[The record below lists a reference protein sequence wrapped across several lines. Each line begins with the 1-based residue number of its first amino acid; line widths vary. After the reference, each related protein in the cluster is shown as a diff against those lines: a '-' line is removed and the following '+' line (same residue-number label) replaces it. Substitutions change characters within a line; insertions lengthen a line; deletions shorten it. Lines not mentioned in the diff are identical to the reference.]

1 MSIDLVT
8 WEIRGTKPLMQNSWK
23 PMLDVDDEPTGTSAK
38 RRGPKVRSPRF
49 DEAKAKLWQ
58 LEDGRYYHPS
68 RAFWAALVSTCPGT
82 SIGGTAASSL
92 IPKAVDIAE
101 EEFILL
107 HPDTL
112 DKKTPKP
119 LGEKDWMLDT
129 RPAINQMKGAILIS
143 RPKWKLWGGLLVFEV
158 NRDVIPAKYDDVITQ
173 LLNNAGLL
181 GIGSGRT
188 WKKPGTSQWY
198 SLGMG
203 KFQAK
208 LRK

>member
-1 MSIDLVT
+1 MIDLVT
-8 WEIRGTKPLMQNSWK
+8 WEIRGTKPLMQNSWRS
-23 PMLDVDDEPTGTSAK
+23 MLDEDDAPAKPTVG
-38 RRGPKVRSPRF
+38 RPGPKVRSPRF

-58 LEDGRYYHPS
+58 MEDGRYYHAC
-68 RAFWAALVSTCPGT
+68 RAFWVALVDTCPGT
-82 SIGGTAASSL
+82 QIGKTAASSL

-107 HPDTL
+107 DPDTL
-112 DKKTPKP
+112 GSKKPRP
-119 LGEKDWMLDT
+119 LGDKDWLVDT
-129 RPAINQMKGAILIS
+129 RPAINQKKGAILIS
-143 RPKWKLWGGLLVFEV
+143 RPKWKRWGGLLVFEV
-158 NRDVIPAKYDDVITQ
+158 NRDIIPAKYDDVITQ

-181 GIGSGRT
+181 GVGSGRT

>member
-1 MSIDLVT
+1 MAIDLVT
-8 WEIRGTKPLMQNSWK
+8 WEIRGNKPLMQNSWRS
-23 PMLDVDDEPTGTSAK
+23 MLDEDDAPAATTAS

-58 LEDGRYYHPS
+58 TEDGRYYHPA
-68 RAFWAALVSTCPGT
+68 RAFWVALVSTCPGT
-82 SIGGTAASSL
+82 SIGKTAASSL

-107 HPDTL
+107 DPDTL
-112 DKKTPKP
+112 GRKQPRS
-119 LGEKDWMLDT
+119 LGDEDWLLDT
-129 RPAINQMKGAILIS
+129 RPAVNAQKGAILVS
-143 RPKWKLWGGLLVFEV
+143 RPKWKQWGGLLVLEV
-158 NRDVIPAKYDDVITQ
+158 NRDVIPMKYDDVITQ

-181 GIGSGRT
+181 GVGSGRT

-203 KFQAK
+203 KFGAE

>member
-1 MSIDLVT
+1 MIDLVT
-8 WEIRGTKPLMQNSWK
+8 WAVHGTKPLMQNSWRG
-23 PMLDVDDEPTGTSAK
+23 MLDEDDEPTSTTAR

-49 DEAKAKLWQ
+49 DEALAKCWR
-58 LEDGRYYHPS
+58 LEDGRFYHPA
-68 RAFWAALVSTCPGT
+68 RAFWAALVTTCPGT
-82 SIGGTAASSL
+82 SIGKTAASSL

-107 HPDTL
+107 DPDTL
-112 DKKTPKP
+112 AAKSPKP
-119 LGEKDWMLDT
+119 LTDKDWLVDT
-129 RPAINQMKGAILIS
+129 RPAVNAMKGAILVS
-143 RPKWKLWGGLLVFEV
+143 RPKWRRWGGLLVLEV
-158 NRDVIPAKYDDVITQ
+158 NRDVIPEKYDGVITQ

-203 KFQAK
+203 KFVAE

>member
-1 MSIDLVT
+1 MAIDLVT
-8 WEIRGTKPLMQNSWK
+8 WKIRGLKPLMQNSWRS
-23 PMLDVDDEPTGTSAK
+23 MLDEDDEPTSTTAR

-49 DEAKAKLWQ
+49 EEAKSKLWQ
-58 LEDGRYYHPS
+58 TENGRYFHAA
-68 RAFWAALVSTCPGT
+68 RAFWAALVGTCPGT
-82 SIGGTAASSL
+82 SIGKTAASSL

-107 HPDTL
+107 DPDTL
-112 DKKTPKP
+112 DAKKPRP
-119 LGEKDWMLDT
+119 LSDSDWVVDT
-129 RPAINQMKGAILIS
+129 RPAVNAQKGAILVS
-143 RPKWKLWGGLLVFEV
+143 RPKWKRWGGLLVLEV

-181 GIGSGRT
+181 GVGSGRT

-203 KFQAK
+203 KFTAE

>member
-23 PMLDVDDEPTGTSAK
+23 PMLDDDEPTGTST
-38 RRGPKVRSPRF
+38 RRTGPKVRSPRF

-68 RAFWAALVSTCPGT
+68 LAFWAALVDTCPGT
-82 SIGGTAASSL
+82 QIGKTAASSL

-107 HPDTL
+107 APDTL
-112 DKKTPKP
+112 GKKPPRP
-119 LGEKDWMLDT
+119 LGDKDWLLDT
-129 RPAINQMKGAILIS
+129 RPAINAMKGAILIS
-143 RPKWKLWGGLLVFEV
+143 RPKWKRWGGLLVFEV

-181 GIGSGRT
+181 GVGSGRT

-198 SLGMG
+198 SRGMG
-203 KFQAK
+203 KFQAT